1 MNTKTINVVDSC
13 KYYTWTIPNIFK
25 TSTKLNGPLPIQLA
39 SINFQFNTMEEA
51 SKYYKSEMD
60 KKIKKISIPKVE
72 LISTTQS
79 IVEPELVS
87 IPEQEDE
94 LVSIPEQTEDFSDE
108 EDLEVVLFEKE
119 NKCYEQVSS
128 TDKPVPEIKKK
139 CTKFCDSIVKN
150 IPCKHGVNCSFS
162 HSISDVNPF
171 VCSYGKNCAFTIC
184 KENGCFLNK
193 STTRMCERI
202 HEGETKFSYLLR
214 FRSFS
219 NQTLF
224 VKKSVEHKPVPVEH
238 KAVPVHKP
246 VQEKIMWADLVK
258 LIVPKQEP
266 IVPEII
272 ESPIAE
278 PEPEP
283 QPEENDSEWKE
294 VKKIVKQ
301 PQKPAKVESAFVT
314 QKYRKL
320 CESVLTH
327 TTCKFGA
334 KCAFAHKAEQLTNI
348 LPCSF
353 DCNCKKVI
361 YSSNSL
367 KNTDVLCTFKHSCET
382 SKSYIA
388 RINSFLQ

>member
-1 MNTKTINVVDSC
+1 
-13 KYYTWTIPNIFK
+13 
-25 TSTKLNGPLPIQLA
+25 
-39 SINFQFNTMEEA
+39 
-51 SKYYKSEMD
+51 
-60 KKIKKISIPKVE
+60 
-72 LISTTQS
+72 
-79 IVEPELVS
+79 
-87 IPEQEDE
+87 
-94 LVSIPEQTEDFSDE
+94 
-108 EDLEVVLFEKE
+108 
-119 NKCYEQVSS
+119 
-128 TDKPVPEIKKK
+128 
-139 CTKFCDSIVKN
+139 
-150 IPCKHGVNCSFS
+150 
-162 HSISDVNPF
+162 
-171 VCSYGKNCAFTIC
+171 
-184 KENGCFLNK
+184 
-193 STTRMCERI
+193 
-202 HEGETKFSYLLR
+202 
-214 FRSFS
+214 
-219 NQTLF
+219 
-224 VKKSVEHKPVPVEH
+224 
-238 KAVPVHKP
+238 
-246 VQEKIMWADLVK
+246 MWADLVK